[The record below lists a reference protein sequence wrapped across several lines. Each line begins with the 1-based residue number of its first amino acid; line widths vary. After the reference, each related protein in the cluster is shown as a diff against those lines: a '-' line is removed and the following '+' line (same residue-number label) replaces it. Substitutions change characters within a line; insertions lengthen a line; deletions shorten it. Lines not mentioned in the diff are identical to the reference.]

1 MSKRLLVVLALL
13 ALFPA
18 ALHAQSA
25 EDRIEAAKQRAQT
38 AGIPVSLLEGTVE
51 EGRAKGAPMDRIAA
65 AVERRE
71 AGLSRAQAAMAR
83 GGSDLSESDL
93 AAGADALESG
103 VSAAALQAI
112 SENAPRER
120 RAVAVSVLT
129 ELVAAGHVPETALQ
143 RVMQALQ
150 RGPDA
155 LENLRGEAAAARRGP
170 PEDAGGRPAG
180 MGRRPA
186 GVGAGPPA
194 GVPAP
199 GQKPGAARPKG
210 AGRHGGS

>member
-1 MSKRLLVVLALL
+1 MSKRLLAVLVLL
-13 ALFPA
+13 VLLPA

-25 EDRIEAAKQRAQT
+25 EDRIEAAKLRAQ
-38 AGIPVSLLEGTVE
+38 ASGIPVSLLEETIE

-83 GGSDLSESDL
+83 GGSDLSESEL

-120 RAVAVSVLT
+120 RAVAVNVLT

-150 RGPDA
+150 RGPNA
-155 LENLRGEAAAARRGP
+155 LADLRAEAAAARRGP
-170 PEDAGGRPAG
+170 PEDADRRPAG
-180 MGRRPA
+180 ATRGPA
-186 GVGAGPPA
+186 GVGAPA

-199 GQKPGAARPKG
+199 GQRPGAARPR
-210 AGRHGGS
+210 AGRPGGS